1 MVTKKLSALLFC
13 FFVITSCVNN
23 LDFSQIEEY
32 SISPKYTVS
41 LAYFTIL
48 PFQFFDPSGA
58 QVTERSDI
66 TDFRGFE
73 NSYAKDN
80 LLKLDFYVEIKNEF
94 DRDLTI
100 QISFLDDNMNVTH
113 RFDDLKVNA
122 NNLNYKFD
130 ETIEVSTNPNIK
142 STTKVR
148 IALIDNSARPL
159 NASSKTEFEFKSS
172 VKIYMNV

>member
-1 MVTKKLSALLFC
+1 MVMRKLGALLFC
-13 FFVITSCVNN
+13 FFVTTSCVNDID
-23 LDFSQIEEY
+23 LSQIEEY
-32 SISPKYTVS
+32 SISPEYTVS
-41 LAYFTIL
+41 LTYFTIS
-48 PFQFFDPSGA
+48 PPEFFNGAGA
-58 QVTERSDI
+58 QLPEISDI

-73 NSYAKDN
+73 NSYARDR
-80 LLKLDFYVEIKNEF
+80 LQKLDFNVEIKNEF

-100 QISFLDDNMNVTH
+100 QILFLDDNMNVTH

-142 STTKVR
+142 TTTKIKVV
-148 IALIDNSARPL
+148 ILDNSAGPL
-159 NASSKTEFEFKSS
+159 DVSAKTEFEFKSS

>member
-1 MVTKKLSALLFC
+1 MVIKKLSAMLFC

-32 SISPKYTVS
+32 SISPEFTVS
-41 LAYFTIL
+41 LAYFTIS
-48 PFQFFDPSGA
+48 PPEFFNGAGA
-58 QVTERSDI
+58 QLPKISDI

-73 NSYAKDN
+73 NSYARDK
-80 LLKLDFYVEIKNEF
+80 LLKLDFNVEIKNEF

-113 RFDDLKVNA
+113 RFNDLKVNA
-122 NNLNYKFD
+122 NNLNYTFD

-142 STTKVR
+142 TTTKIKV
-148 IALIDNSARPL
+148 LILDNSAVPL
-159 NASSKTEFEFKSS
+159 DASAKTEFEFKSS
-172 VKIYMNV
+172 IKIYVNV